1 MLGWLYI
8 RALVEYLSHFNFR
21 AFFWL
26 NMISL
31 NLSNCIQ
38 LKLKTGFPG
47 SLDNKESA
55 CSAGDLGWIPGS
67 GKLPREGK
75 GYPLQYFCLENY
87 MERGAWWT
95 TVHGVAK
102 SRTGLSDQQAAGGWT
117 SSCKT
122 LITNTRKLEHYIQRV
137 SDSGAGGQWN
147 QVTPLI

>member
-67 GKLPREGK
+67 GKLPSEGK
-75 GYPLQYFCLENY
+75 GYPLQYF
-87 MERGAWWT
+87 AWKITWKEEP
-95 TVHGVAK
+95 G
-102 SRTGLSDQQAAGGWT
+102 GLQSMGLQRVEQDWVTNKLQAAELHPVKL
-117 SSCKT
+117 SSPT
-122 LITNTRKLEHYIQRV
+122 HEN
-137 SDSGAGGQWN
+137 
-147 QVTPLI
+147 